1 VGHQALERLPR
12 RRVGDDAEF
21 TLQDRSAVVVGAD
34 RAGPIAQVGLQQ
46 HQGAI
51 AGLLQRLQLDAAAG
65 GIDRSCQVTP
75 ARTCLTEK
83 IAQVHALALKLR
95 SGVEQPVV
103 VHAWQE
109 LASVL
114 RNGAGGVREDPLA
127 VTSCSCRQGSRALDV
142 ERAHVDASHL
152 AVAPAQI
159 PGRHHQRRLISHNV
173 TQVVQLA
180 AQVGQRLCIRR
191 IRPEQSGDAL
201 PRLGGSGM
209 EGQKGDQGDR
219 PRRAHPDAAGPVV
232 GDCLLPQQSHLQHFG
247 ATS

>member
-1 VGHQALERLPR
+1 MGHQALECLPR
-12 RRVGDDAEF
+12 RRARDDAEL

-34 RAGPIAQVGLQQ
+34 RAGPVAQVGLQQ

-51 AGLLQRLQLDAAAG
+51 AGLLQRLQLDPAAG
-65 GIDRSCQVTP
+65 GIHRSGQVTP
-75 ARTCLTEK
+75 SRARLTEK

-95 SGVEQPVV
+95 PGVEQPVV

-114 RNGAGGVREDPLA
+114 RNGTGGVREDPLA
-127 VTSCSCRQGSRALDV
+127 VTGRSSRQGSLALDV
-142 ERAHVDASHL
+142 EGAHVDASHL

-159 PGRHHQRRLISHNV
+159 PGRHHERRLISQNV

-201 PRLGGSGM
+201 PRLGRPGM
-209 EGQKGDQGDR
+209 EGQKGDQRNR

-232 GDCLLPQQSHLQHFG
+232 GDCLLPQQSHVQHFD
-247 ATS
+247 AAS